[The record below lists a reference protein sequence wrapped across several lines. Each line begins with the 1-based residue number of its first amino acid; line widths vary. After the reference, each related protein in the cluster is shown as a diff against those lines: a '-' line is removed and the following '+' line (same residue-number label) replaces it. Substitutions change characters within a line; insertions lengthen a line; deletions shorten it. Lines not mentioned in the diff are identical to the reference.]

1 MTTNPPL
8 SVLLPVRNGES
19 VVGGAL
25 ESLARQTFPDF
36 EVIVV
41 DDGSTDGTAEV
52 VRSMA
57 RHDSRIRY
65 FAQGAQGIVPALEYA
80 RNLAKGSYLA
90 RMDADDGAFAIR
102 FERQMELIRSDSR
115 IGLCG
120 GGIVYF
126 PREIVRDGAVRYERW
141 INGLTTHQAVVGDIF
156 VECPIPH
163 PTFLLRAEM
172 VELVGGYRVMGWPE
186 DYDLIL
192 RLWEGG
198 ARFAKVPEVVLR
210 WREREDRLSRVHPD
224 YSASAFRRCKVHF
237 LSRTL
242 LRGGK
247 GVVVWGAGP
256 VGKAFARELLA
267 QGGILR
273 AFVDLDP
280 RKVGQNVHGVRVLRP
295 DQALSLEGAFSV
307 AAVAKDGGREEIRAT
322 LREAGKKEI
331 RDFVAVA

>member
-19 VVGGAL
+19 VVEGAL

-41 DDGSTDGTAEV
+41 DDGSTDGTEEM

-57 RHDSRIRY
+57 RQDSRIRY
-65 FAQGAQGIVPALEYA
+65 FAQRARGIVPALEYA
-80 RNLAKGSYLA
+80 RDLAKGTYLA
-90 RMDADDGAFAIR
+90 RMDADDGAFALR
-102 FERQMELIRSDSR
+102 FERQMELIQSDNR

-120 GGIVYF
+120 GGVVYF
-126 PREIVRDGAVRYERW
+126 PREVVRDGAFRYERW
-141 INGLTTHQAVVGDIF
+141 INGLTSHEAVVGDIF

-172 VELVGGYRVMGWPE
+172 VELIGGYRAMGWPE
-186 DYDLIL
+186 DYDLVL

-210 WREREDRLSRVHPD
+210 WREGEDRLSRVHPD
-224 YSASAFRRCKVHF
+224 YSAAAFRRCKVHF

-242 LRGGK
+242 LRGK
-247 GVVVWGAGP
+247 RGVVVWGAGP

-273 AFVDLDP
+273 AFVDPDP
-280 RKVGQNVHGVRVLRP
+280 RKVGQTVHGVRVLRP

-307 AAVAKDGGREEIRAT
+307 AAVAKGGGREEIRAT
-322 LREAGKKEI
+322 LRKAGRKEI